1 VKGKPLMEQP
11 QKTRRGGSKPGRKIT
26 RLPLSTL
33 NGLIVE
39 AGRVY
44 RRMKDG
50 KMDHEHGRSLVW
62 VLGQLRAML
71 EAQHLERIEEKLN
84 RLAETAEARGIY
96 SGHTRTIGEARLPN

>member
-1 VKGKPLMEQP
+1 MEQP

-71 EAQHLERIEEKLN
+71 EAQHLERMWITVRASE
-84 RLAETAEARGIY
+84 RLRAE
-96 SGHTRTIGEARLPN
+96 IGDAPAS